1 MQPVPDKSFRAR
13 AAILVAAVV
22 WLAVALGC
30 AASAARAEETLTI
43 DTANGAVAFTV
54 ELALTSE
61 EQARG
66 LMFRNSLAERH
77 GMLFDFG
84 DEREVSMWMKNT
96 LIPLDMLFIRADG
109 TIHRIAANTE
119 PLSLDIIGSHGDV
132 KAVFEI
138 AGGSA
143 RTLGVAEG
151 ATVHH
156 SIFGTGQ

>member
-1 MQPVPDKSFRAR
+1 MMHPEEKIMRIFAPIRIAAWLVSALLLALSVPASRADD
-13 AAILVAAVV
+13 
-22 WLAVALGC
+22 
-30 AASAARAEETLTI
+30 TLTI
-43 DTANGAVAFTV
+43 DTPSGPVAFTI
-54 ELALTSE
+54 ELALTPE

-84 DEREVSMWMKNT
+84 AEREVNMWMKNT